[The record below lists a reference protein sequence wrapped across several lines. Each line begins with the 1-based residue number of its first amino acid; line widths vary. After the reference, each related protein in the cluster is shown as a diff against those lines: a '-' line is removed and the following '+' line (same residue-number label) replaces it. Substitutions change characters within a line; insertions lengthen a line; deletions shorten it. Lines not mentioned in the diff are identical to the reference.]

1 MALQKNTPAQKKL
14 ELSPLLSDGMVL
26 QRNAPVKIWGRSE
39 PGTQLTVAFCARE
52 YKAETDT
59 AGNWQVVMD
68 PLEPGGP
75 WEMVISCDGE
85 EYRIKNVLVGDVWV
99 LSGQSNMELPVRR
112 TLDLFAEEVR
122 EAKNPFIREFAV
134 PMVYDFHRP
143 RAELTGGQWKEVTP
157 ENVLDFSAV
166 GYFFAAALYDKYQVP
181 IGLIRSA
188 IGGTPI
194 EAWMSEEALAK
205 AGDPQAFASH
215 REVLAK
221 CRDDG
226 YIQRTIAAETKAV
239 DDWYRRLNAG
249 DEGYKNGELPWAQ
262 PSFDDSKWPVFT
274 VPNSWAGSELAG
286 VNGAVWF
293 RKEFTVPGEM
303 AGKEALLRLGAII
316 DADEA
321 YLNGVLVGQTAYQYP
336 PRKYPV
342 PEGVLQAGKNT
353 LALRVI
359 SNRGTG
365 GFVLG
370 KRYALEA
377 GGQAIDLSGPWRYKI
392 GVQMGPTPATTF
404 FQYFP
409 TGLYNGM
416 IAPLHRYVIKGVLWY
431 QGESNTGHPEN
442 YRSLLATL
450 VKSWREQWQ
459 IGEFPFLYVQL
470 TNFMAAATGPEES
483 NWARLRE
490 EQRLALHLLSNAAM
504 AVTIDAGEDNDLH
517 PQDKKTV
524 GHRLALAAQKVAYG
538 EDLVYQGPMFA
549 RLEVKDGTAILSFTS
564 TGGGLVAKGGG
575 PLRGFELCG
584 ADRKFYRAEAE
595 IRGEQVIVH
604 SSRVK
609 EPFGIRYAWANNPAE
624 ANLYNK
630 EGLPASPFE
639 AYLHAEAQAPTV

>member
-1 MALQKNTPAQKKL
+1 
-14 ELSPLLSDGMVL
+14 MVL

-262 PSFDDSKWPVFT
+262 PSFDDSNGPSLPCPTPGPAVNWPGLTARFGSGKSLPSPGDGREGSPPAAGGDHRCGRGLFERGFGGT
-274 VPNSWAGSELAG
+274 DRLPVPAQEIPGPGRGLAG
-286 VNGAVWF
+286 RAKHP
-293 RKEFTVPGEM
+293 RPPGNQQP
-303 AGKEALLRLGAII
+303 RHRRF
-316 DADEA
+316 
-321 YLNGVLVGQTAYQYP
+321 YPGQT
-336 PRKYPV
+336 
-342 PEGVLQAGKNT
+342 LC
-353 LALRVI
+353 
-359 SNRGTG
+359 SG
-365 GFVLG
+365 G
-370 KRYALEA
+370 R
-377 GGQAIDLSGPWRYKI
+377 GQAIDLSGPWRYKI

-416 IAPLHRYVIKGVLWY
+416 IAPCTGMSLRASFGTRGREQHRPPRKLP
-431 QGESNTGHPEN
+431 EPPGHP
-442 YRSLLATL
+442 
-450 VKSWREQWQ
+450 
-459 IGEFPFLYVQL
+459 G
-470 TNFMAAATGPEES
+470 
-483 NWARLRE
+483 
-490 EQRLALHLLSNAAM
+490 
-504 AVTIDAGEDNDLH
+504 
-517 PQDKKTV
+517 
-524 GHRLALAAQKVAYG
+524 
-538 EDLVYQGPMFA
+538 
-549 RLEVKDGTAILSFTS
+549 
-564 TGGGLVAKGGG
+564 
-575 PLRGFELCG
+575 
-584 ADRKFYRAEAE
+584 
-595 IRGEQVIVH
+595 
-604 SSRVK
+604 
-609 EPFGIRYAWANNPAE
+609 
-624 ANLYNK
+624 
-630 EGLPASPFE
+630 
-639 AYLHAEAQAPTV
+639 